1 MKNKK
6 IKMIFVTLC
15 LCICVYIFSINI
27 FKINNIDILK
37 KLFNYDLNLLKNNE
51 SKIKDNKK
59 IINIEFYENLLKDE
73 YEIEKIK
80 KRITDRFI
88 KINDIEKVIEIGA
101 NQKELENGYYDIKI
115 YIKENYAVFSVN
127 KLFKNFSLD
136 KVTGT
141 NIKEKI
147 DEKYFEEIIN
157 TYIYL
162 FDLKLDEKQK
172 EILKEYVKFKY
183 LELRSIENIDELN
196 KIQTNNEI
204 KISNYKIEVKL
215 EENILNF
222 YTFF

>member
-1 MKNKK
+1 MKNNK
-6 IKMIFVTLC
+6 IKIIFITLF
-15 LCICVYIFSINI
+15 LCICICIFTINI
-27 FKINNIDILK
+27 FKINNVDILK
-37 KLFNYDLNLLKNNE
+37 KIFNYDLNLLNNNE
-51 SKIKDNKK
+51 NKIKDNKK
-59 IINIEFYENLLKDE
+59 ISNIEFYENLLKDE
-73 YEIEKIK
+73 YEVGKIK
-80 KRITDRFI
+80 KGITDRFI

-162 FDLKLDEKQK
+162 FDLKLDKKQK

>member
-1 MKNKK
+1 MKNNK
-6 IKMIFVTLC
+6 IKIIFITLF
-15 LCICVYIFSINI
+15 LCICICIFTINI

-37 KLFNYDLNLLKNNE
+37 KIFNYDLNLLNNNE
-51 SKIKDNKK
+51 NKIKDNKK
-59 IINIEFYENLLKDE
+59 ISNIEFYENLLKDE

>member
-37 KLFNYDLNLLKNNE
+37 ILFNYDLNLLKNNE

-73 YEIEKIK
+73 YEVGKIK
-80 KRITDRFI
+80 KRITDRFV
-88 KINDIEKVIEIGA
+88 KINEIEKTIEIGA

-115 YIKENYAVFSVN
+115 FIKENYAVFSVN

-162 FDLKLDEKQK
+162 FDLKFDEKQK
-172 EILKEYVKFKY
+172 EILKEYVGFKY
-183 LELRSIENIDELN
+183 LELRNIENIDEVN

>member
-6 IKMIFVTLC
+6 IKIIFITLF

-37 KLFNYDLNLLKNNE
+37 KLFNYDLNLLNNNE
-51 SKIKDNKK
+51 NKIKDNKK
-59 IINIEFYENLLKDE
+59 ISNIEFYENLLKDE

-80 KRITDRFI
+80 KGITDRFI

-172 EILKEYVKFKY
+172 EILKEYVEFKY

-204 KISNYKIEVKL
+204 KISNYKIEVKS